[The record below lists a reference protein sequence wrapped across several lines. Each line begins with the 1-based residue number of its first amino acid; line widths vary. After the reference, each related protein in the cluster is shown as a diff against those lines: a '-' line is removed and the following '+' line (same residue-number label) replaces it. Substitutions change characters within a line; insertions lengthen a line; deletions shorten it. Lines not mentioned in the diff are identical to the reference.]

1 MRSQTLLA
9 RPFLCLFSKGEMHM
23 FALAVSDATGALS
36 IAAMLFLAA
45 CALVAV
51 VGTRIVR
58 SKQKQEV
65 RRWRLERKPTENKKS
80 K

>member
-1 MRSQTLLA
+1 
-9 RPFLCLFSKGEMHM
+9 M
-23 FALAVSDATGALS
+23 FALAASDAMCALS
-36 IAAMLFLAA
+36 IAAILFLAA
-45 CALVAV
+45 CVLVAV

-58 SKQKQEV
+58 AKQKQEV